1 MCSAP
6 LRAFLPSPT
15 LPCCHHRAL
24 ALFLP
29 LRCRRFE
36 QKGFKLVAL
45 KMMQADE
52 ALLKEHY
59 KVPLLLRTCTAIL
72 HNRLFQLPGH

>member
-24 ALFLP
+24 AHSSFP
-29 LRCRRFE
+29 CRRFE

-59 KVPLLLRTCTAIL
+59 KVPQLLRTCTAL
-72 HNRLFQLPGH
+72 EFKFRV

>member
-1 MCSAP
+1 
-6 LRAFLPSPT
+6 LSPPRT
-15 LPCCHHRAL
+15 GT
-24 ALFLP
+24 LFLP

-72 HNRLFQLPGH
+72 HTRLFQSLRFRFRF